1 MRPGGKSNGVSP
13 FFETPNLSFEG
24 RDRNV
29 AEARKH
35 VHVHEGR
42 SRDETGPVT
51 VGRPCVAHGS
61 HLSSQNR
68 KFIWIPKRDKTLIKR
83 HRGNGTRHNATAHFA
98 GRRAGG

>member
-1 MRPGGKSNGVSP
+1 MSTYTK
-13 FFETPNLSFEG
+13 
-24 RDRNV
+24 
-29 AEARKH
+29 AEAETRRA
-35 VHVHEGR
+35 R
-42 SRDETGPVT
+42 SRWAAPAA
-51 VGRPCVAHGS
+51 CVAHGS